1 MSDLDFKARVPVF
14 DANIGVGH
22 RHDRPSPF
30 VDAGGLRAEMDRH
43 GVDRA
48 LVYHLQGESISAI
61 EGNEALAGW
70 SDEALVPQ
78 YVANSADET
87 LEQLRQ
93 YHAATP
99 LNSIR
104 LHHTADSLLP
114 FVDWIYGNLLEWLT
128 TERIPLWISL
138 ADTPLAEIADA
149 LCAFPDLHTVLLG
162 AHYTHTLALR
172 PLLDLLPAAH
182 LELSRYE
189 NLGAVEALIADY
201 GAKRFLYGSFYPR
214 LAMGPMLYY
223 LHHIGLDD
231 DALRSVCAGN
241 LQRLLGEES

>member
-30 VDAGGLRAEMDRH
+30 ADATELRAEMDRH

-48 LVYHLQGESISAI
+48 LVYHLQGESISAV

-70 SDEALVPQ
+70 CDEALVPQ
-78 YVANSADET
+78 YVANSTSET
-87 LEQLRQ
+87 LAQLRQ
-93 YHAATP
+93 YHATTP
-99 LNSIR
+99 LTSAR
-104 LHHTADSLLP
+104 LHHTEENRLP
-114 FVDWIYGNLLEWLT
+114 FVDWIFGDLLEWLT
-128 TERIPLWISL
+128 SERIPLWISL
-138 ADTPLAEIADA
+138 ADTPLTEIADA
-149 LCAFPDLHTVLLG
+149 LRAFPGLQTVLLG

-172 PLLDLLPAAH
+172 PLLDLLPDAH

-189 NLGAVEALIADY
+189 NLGAVEALIAAY

-231 DALRSVCAGN
+231 DALRAVCSGN
-241 LQRLLGEES
+241 LQCLLGEQS